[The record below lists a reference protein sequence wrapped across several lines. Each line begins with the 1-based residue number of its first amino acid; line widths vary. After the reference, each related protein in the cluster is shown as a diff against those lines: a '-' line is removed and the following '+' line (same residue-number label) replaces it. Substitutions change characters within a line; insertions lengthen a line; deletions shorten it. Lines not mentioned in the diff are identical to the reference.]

1 MTEEKNSVG
10 FSLVKINTMQFAMIK
25 DSFKEGVPV
34 NLDLNIK
41 FGLNVAQRILS
52 VFFTNRLLQEK
63 NPFLIIEV
71 GNYFNIDEDSWNKFI
86 DEKDSSITFPK
97 GFASHLVLL
106 TIGTTRGVLHSKTEN
121 TPFNKFLL
129 PTINVN
135 ELIKTDVQLKIKNQ
149 EQVNGGIEV

>member
-1 MTEEKNSVG
+1 MSKEKNGVG
-10 FSLVKINTMQFAMIK
+10 FSLAKINTMQFAIIK
-25 DSFKEGVPV
+25 DSFKEGLPV

-41 FGLNVAQRILS
+41 FGLNVEHKVLS
-52 VFFTNRLLQEK
+52 VFFTFKLLQEK

-71 GNYFNIDEDSWNKFI
+71 GNYFNIDGDSWSKFI
-86 DEKDSSITFPK
+86 DENNNTITFPK

-121 TPFNKFLL
+121 TPFNKFVL

-135 ELIKTDVQLKIKNQ
+135 ELIKSDVTLKTI
-149 EQVNGGIEV
+149 IED

>member
-1 MTEEKNSVG
+1 MSKEKNGVG
-10 FSLVKINTMQFAMIK
+10 FSLAKINTMQFAIIE
-25 DSFKEGVPV
+25 DSFKEGLPI

-41 FGLNVAQRILS
+41 FGLNVEHKVLS
-52 VFFTNRLLQEK
+52 VFFTFKLLQEK

-71 GNYFNIDEDSWNKFI
+71 GDYFNIDGDSWSKFI
-86 DEKDSSITFPK
+86 DVKNNSITFPK

-121 TPFNKFLL
+121 TPFNKFVL

-135 ELIKTDVQLKIKNQ
+135 ELIKSDVTLKTI
-149 EQVNGGIEV
+149 IED

>member
-1 MTEEKNSVG
+1 MSKEKNGVG
-10 FSLVKINTMQFAMIK
+10 FSLAKINTIQFAIIE
-25 DSFKEGVPV
+25 DSFKEGIPI

-41 FGLNVAQRILS
+41 FGLNVEHKVLS
-52 VFFTNRLLQEK
+52 VFFTFKLLQDK
-63 NPFLIIEV
+63 NPFLIIEI
-71 GNYFNIDEDSWNKFI
+71 GDYFNIDGDSWSKFI
-86 DEKDSSITFPK
+86 DEKNNTITFPK

-135 ELIKTDVQLKIKNQ
+135 EFIKSDVTLKTIN
-149 EQVNGGIEV
+149 EG

>member
-1 MTEEKNSVG
+1 MSKEKNGVG
-10 FSLVKINTMQFAMIK
+10 FSLAKINTMQFAIIK
-25 DSFKEGVPV
+25 DSFKEGLPV

-41 FGLNVAQRILS
+41 FGLNVEHKVLS
-52 VFFTNRLLQEK
+52 VFFTFKLLQEK

-71 GNYFNIDEDSWNKFI
+71 GNYFNIDGDSWSKFI
-86 DEKDSSITFPK
+86 DEKNNTITFPK

-121 TPFNKFLL
+121 TPFNKFVL

-135 ELIKTDVQLKIKNQ
+135 ELIKSDVTLKTI
-149 EQVNGGIEV
+149 IED